1 MWIRIRTKDLPE
13 KNFMLLYTV
22 YKENFR
28 FVVFVFSD
36 FLLRV
41 LKLEKQILNLNF
53 YFFYFLHLSFFA
65 LFCQFSAIFASRIR
79 IQEVSHSADPDPHNG
94 FIQ

>member
-13 KNFMLLYTV
+13 KNFMLQYTV
-22 YKENFR
+22 YKENIR

-53 YFFYFLHLSFFA
+53 FIFYFLHLSFFA
-65 LFCQFSAIFASRIR
+65 LFLPIFGDLRL
-79 IQEVSHSADPDPHNG
+79 QDPDPGG
-94 FIQ
+94 FP